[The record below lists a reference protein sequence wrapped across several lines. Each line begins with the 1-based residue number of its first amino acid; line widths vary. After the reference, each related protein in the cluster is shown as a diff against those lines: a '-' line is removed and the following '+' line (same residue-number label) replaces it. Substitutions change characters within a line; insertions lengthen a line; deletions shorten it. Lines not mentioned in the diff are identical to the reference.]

1 MSVEPLNSA
10 QAEEEEADGRRHQVA
25 QLPTSH
31 PQEGFS
37 VRRHPHCTPLH
48 WLIGR
53 FREMWGKGS
62 DCPFQ
67 EEYFGVGDLAERNK
81 YKVLTIH
88 EEEEVTE
95 HLGRLGRARSPGGK
109 AERREDILESIGL
122 ICGEGLTLHL
132 A

>member
-1 MSVEPLNSA
+1 
-10 QAEEEEADGRRHQVA
+10 
-25 QLPTSH
+25 
-31 PQEGFS
+31 
-37 VRRHPHCTPLH
+37 
-48 WLIGR
+48 
-53 FREMWGKGS
+53 MWGKGS

-67 EEYFGVGDLAERNK
+67 EECFGVGDLAERNK

-95 HLGRLGRARSPGGK
+95 HLGRLGRARSPGSR
-109 AERREDILESIGL
+109 AERREDMLESIGL